1 MLTLNI
7 ERLIDILQRHQM
19 ALYDIWTEC
28 RNVELSEEIERQRE
42 KIVRLIQ
49 SLEIL
54 EEEFFCQ
61 R

>member
-1 MLTLNI
+1 MLSLNI

-49 SLEIL
+49 SLEVL
-54 EEEFFCQ
+54 VEASSQ

>member
-7 ERLIDILQRHQM
+7 ERLIDILQKHQM

-28 RNVELSEEIERQRE
+28 RNVELSDEIERQRE
-42 KIVRLIQ
+42 KIVRLIL
-49 SLEIL
+49 SLEVFV
-54 EEEFFCQ
+54 EASYQ